1 MNIYGFD
8 ISRRFIK
15 VWRRNLAVY
24 QQTWKI
30 SFLPPLLEP
39 LFYLLAFGIGFSTM
53 IDGVQYQGL
62 ELSYRQFLAPA
73 LISVAIMYNA
83 FFETSYNSFVRMYY
97 QKTFDA
103 MLATPLNL
111 AEIITGEVAWAATK
125 SLLAST
131 LMLIVITLFGLIDY
145 PSGLLVLPL
154 ALLGGLGFAAIG
166 MLFTAL
172 VPNIET
178 FNVPIFLFVTPMFL
192 FSGTFFP
199 LQNLPGWA
207 QGLAMCLPLTHVVQL
222 VRGAT
227 LGHLTPGL
235 WFSLLYLLIFAA
247 VIFPVA
253 VARMHRRLIQ

>member
-1 MNIYGFD
+1 MKLYRFD

-15 VWRRNLAVY
+15 VWRRNLSVY

-53 IDGVQYQGL
+53 IDGVHYQGL
-62 ELSYRQFLAPA
+62 DLTYRQFLAPA

-111 AEIITGEVAWAATK
+111 AEIIAGEVAWAATK
-125 SLLAST
+125 SLLASA
-131 LMLIVITLFGLIDY
+131 LMLVVITLFGLIDY

-154 ALLGGLGFAAIG
+154 ALLGGFCFAAIG
-166 MLFTAL
+166 MLFTAI

-199 LQNLPGWA
+199 LENLPGWA
-207 QGLAMCLPLTHVVQL
+207 QGLAMCLPLTHIVQL

-227 LGHLTPGL
+227 LGHFTAGL
-235 WFSLLYLLIFAA
+235 WFSLFYLLVFGA
-247 VIFPVA
+247 VVFPVA
-253 VARMHRRLIQ
+253 VARMHRRLIK